1 MFGFGKK
8 SPKSTAD
15 AAADAAPD
23 DSPGLFASLRQR
35 LSKTRSELSKG
46 LAALLSGRKTIDA
59 ELLDDIE
66 TQLIRADI
74 GLEAA
79 DDLINDLTERTARRE
94 LSNPDALFATL
105 QVRMTA
111 MLGAVDA
118 PLTLA
123 TERRPFVILM
133 VGVNGAGKTTTIGKL
148 AHRFKAQ
155 GQSVML
161 AAADT
166 FRAAAVEQLT
176 VWGERNGIPVIAQAA
191 GADPASVAFDA
202 LNSARAKGVDV
213 LLIDTAGRLHTQRH
227 LMDELKKIKRVIGK
241 LDDSAPH
248 EVLLTLDAGTGQNAL
263 NQARQF
269 HDAIGVTGI
278 NLTKLD
284 GTAKGGVIFA
294 IAKALNIPIRFIGVG
309 EGIADL
315 RPFNAAEFVAALFG
329 DAVRE

>member
-8 SPKSTAD
+8 TP
-15 AAADAAPD
+15 APAT
-23 DSPGLFASLRQR
+23 DSPAPAGKPSLLANLRER
-35 LSKTRSELSKG
+35 LSKTRGELSKS
-46 LAALLSGRKTIDA
+46 LATLLSGRKVIDA
-59 ELLDDIE
+59 ELLDDLE

-74 GLEAA
+74 GIDAT
-79 DDLINDLTERTARRE
+79 DDLIKDLTERTARKE
-94 LSNPDALFATL
+94 LANPDALFTAL
-105 QVRMTA
+105 QARLA
-111 MLGAVDA
+111 DLLAAVQR
-118 PLTLA
+118 PLTLPA
-123 TERRPFVILM
+123 DQRPFVILA
-133 VGVNGAGKTTTIGKL
+133 VGVNGVGKTTTIGKL
-148 AHRFKAQ
+148 AHHFKTQ

-176 VWGERNGIPVIAQAA
+176 AWGERNGIPVIAQAS

-202 LNSARAKGVDV
+202 LSSARAKGVDV

-227 LMDELKKIKRVIGK
+227 LMEELKKIKRVIGK
-241 LDDSAPH
+241 LDRSAPH
-248 EVLLTLDAGTGQNAL
+248 EVLLTLDAATGQNAL

-294 IAKALNIPIRFIGVG
+294 IAKTLNIPIRFIGIG

-315 RPFNAAEFVAALFG
+315 RPFNAAEFVNALF
-329 DAVRE
+329 DNAARE

>member
-8 SPKSTAD
+8 HPSPATDTPTMTGKT
-15 AAADAAPD
+15 
-23 DSPGLFASLRQR
+23 GLFVSLRER
-35 LSKTRSELSKG
+35 LSKTRSELSKS
-46 LAALLSGRKTIDA
+46 LATLLSGRKVIDA
-59 ELLDDIE
+59 ELLDDLE

-74 GLEAA
+74 GIDAT
-79 DDLINDLTERTARRE
+79 DDLIKDLTERTARKE
-94 LSNPDALFATL
+94 LADPDALFTTL
-105 QVRMTA
+105 QTRMTDLLA
-111 MLGAVDA
+111 TVNL
-118 PLTLA
+118 PLTPA
-123 TERRPFVILM
+123 ADRQPFVILA
-133 VGVNGAGKTTTIGKL
+133 VGVNGVGKTTTIGKL
-148 AHRFKAQ
+148 AHHFKTQ
-155 GQSVML
+155 GHSVML

-202 LNSARAKGVDV
+202 LSSARAKNADI
-213 LLIDTAGRLHTQRH
+213 LLIDTAGRLHTQHH
-227 LMDELKKIKRVIGK
+227 LMEELKKIKRVIGK
-241 LDDSAPH
+241 LDSSAPH
-248 EVLLTLDAGTGQNAL
+248 EVLLTLDAATGQNAL

-294 IAKALNIPIRFIGVG
+294 IAKTLNIPIRFIGIG

-315 RPFNAAEFVAALFG
+315 RPFNAAEFVNALFDG
-329 DAVRE
+329 AAPE

>member
-8 SPKSTAD
+8 SPKPIVDTA
-15 AAADAAPD
+15 ATPD
-23 DSPGLFASLRQR
+23 NPGLFASLRER
-35 LSKTRSELSKG
+35 LSKTRSGLSKG
-46 LAALLSGRKTIDA
+46 LAALLSGRKAIDA

-74 GLEAA
+74 GLEAT
-79 DDLINDLTERTARRE
+79 DDLINDLTERTARQE
-94 LSNPDALFATL
+94 LASPDALFATL
-105 QVRMTA
+105 QARMTD
-111 MLGAVDA
+111 MLDAVNL

-123 TERRPFVILM
+123 TDQRPFVILM
-133 VGVNGAGKTTTIGKL
+133 VGVNGAGKTTTVGKL

-155 GQSVML
+155 GRSVML

-176 VWGERNGIPVIAQAA
+176 VWGERNDTPVIAQAA

-248 EVLLTLDAGTGQNAL
+248 EILLTLDAATGQNAL

-315 RPFNAAEFVAALFG
+315 RPFNAAEFVAALFDG
-329 DAVRE
+329 ALHE